1 MFHENFFGLES
12 FLNDIYGIPD
22 PKTVNIN
29 HVFQVKNSRHT
40 LVIVK
45 STMVRKSL
53 KIIIIRTMPTAVHRG
68 R

>member
-1 MFHENFFGLES
+1 MFHEKFFGLES
-12 FLNDIYGIPD
+12 FLNDLYYIPD

-29 HVFQVKNSRHT
+29 HVFQMKKSRHT

-45 STMVRKSL
+45 STVVRKSL
-53 KIIIIRTMPTAVHRG
+53 KIILISTMPTAVHIG